1 MDQLAD
7 TPLPEA
13 AAVAAARRRRDW
25 IAFMAI
31 TVGSFV
37 AILDVQIVASSIDQI
52 RAGLSASVDEIQW
65 VQTAYLIAEIIAIP
79 LSGYLAPMLSTRVFF
94 TIAAVGFTVSS
105 LACGFAWNLASM
117 VVFRALQG
125 FLGGGLIPALF
136 ATLFILFSTQRDRT
150 LSQVVAGMTT
160 LLAPAIGPTFGGWI
174 TDALSWRWLF
184 LINLV
189 PGVGCAAVVWL
200 TLDIDKPNPRM
211 LKNLD
216 LSGALFLAL
225 FLGALEYAL
234 DEGPRDDWF
243 EDGAVA
249 AATVLAAVAG
259 ALFFWRAFA
268 ARQPIV
274 DLRTFRD
281 RNFALT
287 ALISALLGISVFT
300 LNYITPVFLA
310 EVAGY
315 NAQQIGSVMMVSG
328 LIMIVVSPLVIQLE
342 KVLDPRA
349 TIALG
354 VLLVAAGSYANAALT
369 DQWGGAQFVVPQALR
384 GAGMI
389 FSFVPMTNLALGTL
403 PAHEVNN
410 ASGLYAVTRN
420 LGGALGL
427 ALVATLVNQRS
438 WSHWQALAER
448 TRMSR
453 PAVHDWLVAA
463 SGTLHPQLGHAS
475 EAGAMVI
482 MAQQAARQAATM
494 TYGDMYLLLSVSTL
508 AAAALVPLLRKP
520 AQTVA
525 SAGH

>member
-1 MDQLAD
+1 MSEGTL
-7 TPLPEA
+7 TPPIA
-13 AAVAAARRRRDW
+13 AAPDAARRRRDW

-65 VQTAYLIAEIIAIP
+65 VQTSYLIAEIIAIP
-79 LSGYLAPMLSTRVFF
+79 LSGYLAPMMSTRVFF
-94 TIAAVGFTVSS
+94 TIAAVGFTLSS

-117 VVFRALQG
+117 IVFRALQG

-136 ATLFILFSTQRDRT
+136 ATLFLLFTNQRDRT

-184 LINLV
+184 LINFV
-189 PGVGCAAVVWL
+189 PGIGCALVVWAM
-200 TLDIDKPNPRM
+200 LDIDKPNPKM

-216 LSGALFLAL
+216 IYGALFLAM
-225 FLGALEYAL
+225 FLGGLEYTL
-234 DEGPRDDWF
+234 DDGPRHDWF
-243 EDGAVA
+243 DDGAVTA
-249 AATVLAAVAG
+249 SALLAVVG
-259 ALFFWRAFA
+259 GTLFFWRAFA

-274 DLRTFRD
+274 DLRTFKD
-281 RNFALT
+281 RNFAVTSLV
-287 ALISALLGISVFT
+287 SALLGISVFT

-310 EVAGY
+310 EVGGY

-328 LIMIVVSPLVIQLE
+328 LIMILVSPLVIQLE
-342 KVLDPRA
+342 KFLDPRV
-349 TIALG
+349 TIAIG
-354 VLLVAAGSYANAALT
+354 VLLVAAGSYANTALT
-369 DQWGGAQFVVPQALR
+369 EDWGGAQFLLPQALR

-403 PAHEVNN
+403 PPQELNN
-410 ASGLYAVTRN
+410 ASGLYAATRN
-420 LGGALGL
+420 LGGAIGL
-427 ALVATLVNQRS
+427 AMVATLVNQRS

-453 PAVHDWLVAA
+453 PAVHDWVAA
-463 SGTLHPQLGHAS
+463 TSAALHPQLGRAS
-475 EAGAMVI
+475 EAGAL
-482 MAQQAARQAATM
+482 ALLARQATRQVATM
-494 TYGDMYLLLSVSTL
+494 TYSDMYLLLTAATLL
-508 AAAALVPLLRKP
+508 AAVLIPLLRKP
-520 AQTVA
+520 VHVGT
-525 SAGH
+525 AGH